1 MRPTGRAG
9 IVPSPLAEL
18 IEKIRSGSRT
28 LEASGLAGSSKA
40 YVLSRLIASGGG
52 RSFVYLSSRAREAD
66 RFRRD
71 LCFFLGDFAEG
82 ETFLFPPHD
91 ALPFTP
97 LSPHIQVACE
107 RIKTLQA
114 FTRKA
119 PPLFTATTVSAVLGP
134 LFPRSVLETPLKV
147 RTGTDLDRDLFLK
160 TLASWGYQNVP
171 IAIDPGNVA
180 VRGSIVDVYH
190 PLAPDPVRI
199 EWMGD
204 TVESIRSFDAR
215 TQRSLG
221 APALAEAAIVPVR
234 EVVLNETTASVFAQ
248 KARKF
253 AEDRDL
259 SRSHWAEPLEKV
271 RAGIPFPGIETY
283 LPLFY
288 ERPATFWD
296 WLPADAIVLADDF
309 AAIDAA
315 IEEHAEEVKTL
326 VSGKETLIR
335 PEDVLLADAFRKGLA
350 ERMRISLGSAFSGSA
365 KGIDFGGHTHDEVR
379 REIERSK
386 KGVEPLAP
394 LAKRITNWALTDR
407 VFLVSGSA
415 PQAERLRDLLL
426 HYLPHLGPV
435 SPSRFDASAA
445 PEASITLLSGDLASG
460 FGLPSERITV
470 LTDEEIFGPKV
481 RKPVRD
487 GKGGLNLS
495 AFAELKPGDSV
506 VHKEHGIGLYRGL
519 VPMEIE
525 GARNDFLIIEYH
537 GGDKLYVPV
546 YRMNLVQR
554 YTGADGRAPRL
565 DKMGGASWA
574 KIRAKSEKI
583 IKELAGDLLNLY
595 AARTAGH
602 KEPFSP
608 PNDLFEAFEA
618 SFPYEETPDQDRAIG
633 DVLQDMQRD
642 KPMDRLVLGDVGY
655 GKTEVALRAA
665 FKAVLDG
672 RQVAFL
678 VPTTLLAFQHHERF
692 VERFKDYPVTVDMLS
707 RFRSTAE
714 QKETVKKIARGAVD
728 VVVGTHRLLQPDVSF
743 KNLGLLIMDEEHRF
757 GVEQKEKIKRL
768 KKSVDVL
775 ALSATPIPRT
785 LYMSMVGIRSISV
798 IETPPTDRLSIR
810 TFVMPFEE
818 EIVREAILR
827 ELKRGG
833 QVFYVYNEVAS
844 IGRMKERLQQIVPEA
859 KIGVGHGQMEEEALE
874 EVMVR
879 FFHGEF
885 NLLLCTTIIES
896 GIDVPTANTILI
908 HDADYFGLAQI
919 YQLRGRVG
927 RGGHRAYAYLLVE
940 EGKRL
945 TPEAAK
951 RLSVLQ
957 RFSDLGVGY
966 QVASYDL
973 EIRGAG
979 NLLGAT
985 QSGQMAAIGYELYT
999 ELLEKA
1005 VHELKG
1011 EKLLEEIDPELHF
1024 AVPAFLSEDYI
1035 PDPPVRL
1042 ETYRR
1047 LSALSD
1053 EFETDIVREEMRDR
1067 FGETPPETENLLEL
1081 SALKVHAKKL
1091 RIKQV
1096 RADAKHFVF
1105 AFDPSSP
1112 LNPDL
1117 LMQRITQSPKRYRL
1131 TPDFRFIVTHGHEK
1145 PSEALSAARKFLRE
1159 LTLHLS

>member
-1 MRPTGRAG
+1 VPT
-9 IVPSPLAEL
+9 PLEEL
-18 IEKIRSGSRT
+18 IEKLRSGSRT
-28 LEASGLAGSSKA
+28 LETSGLAGSSKA
-40 YVLSRLIASGGG
+40 YVLSRLIASGAGP
-52 RSFVYLSSRAREAD
+52 SFVYLAPRARESD

-71 LCFFLGDFAEG
+71 LRFFLGDFAEG
-82 ETFLFPPHD
+82 ETFFFPPHD

-97 LSPHIQVACE
+97 LSPHVQVSCE
-107 RIKTLQA
+107 RIKTLHA

-119 PPLFTATTVSAVLGP
+119 PPLFTATTVSAVLSP
-134 LFPRSVLETPLKV
+134 LFPRSVLETPLRV
-147 RTGTDLDRDLFLK
+147 RTGADLDRDLFLK

-190 PLAPDPVRI
+190 PLTSDPVRI

-221 APALAEAAIVPVR
+221 APALAETAIVPVR
-234 EVVLNETTASVFAQ
+234 DVLLNETTAAVFAQ
-248 KARKF
+248 KARKL
-253 AEDRDL
+253 AEERDL

-271 RAGIPFPGIETY
+271 RSGIPFPGIETY

-309 AAIDAA
+309 AALETAM
-315 IEEHAEEVKTL
+315 EEHEEEVKTL
-326 VSGKETLIR
+326 VAGKETLMR
-335 PEDVLLADAFRKGLA
+335 PEDVLLADAFREGMAKRVRVA
-350 ERMRISLGSAFSGSA
+350 LGSIFSGFSG
-365 KGIDFGGHTHDEVR
+365 GIDFGGQTHDEVR

-386 KGVEPLAP
+386 KGVEPLGP
-394 LAKRITNWALTDR
+394 LAKRIADWALTDR

-426 HYLPHLGPV
+426 HYVPHLGPV
-435 SPSRFDASAA
+435 SSSPFDASAA
-445 PEASITLLSGDLASG
+445 PEASVTLLSGDLAAG
-460 FGLPSERITV
+460 FRLPSERITV

-481 RKPVRD
+481 RKPARD

-495 AFAELKPGDSV
+495 AFAELKPGDPV

-525 GARNDFLIIEYH
+525 GARNDFLIIEYQ

-595 AARTAGH
+595 AARTAGR

-608 PNDLFEAFEA
+608 PNELFEAFEA
-618 SFPYEETPDQDRAIG
+618 SFPYEETPDQDRAITE
-633 DVLQDMQRD
+633 VLNDMQKD

-692 VERFKDYPVTVDMLS
+692 LERFKDYPVTIDMLS
-707 RFRSTAE
+707 RFRSAAE
-714 QKETVKKIARGAVD
+714 QKATVKKLAEGKID
-728 VVVGTHRLLQPDVSF
+728 VIVGTHRLLQPDVSF

-827 ELKRGG
+827 EFKRGG
-833 QVFYVYNEVAS
+833 QVFYVYNEVAT
-844 IGRMKERLQQIVPEA
+844 IGRMKERLQRIVPEA

-874 EVMVR
+874 GVMVR

-896 GIDVPTANTILI
+896 GIDIPTANTILI
-908 HDADYFGLAQI
+908 HDADHFGLAQV

-940 EGKRL
+940 EGKKL
-945 TPEAAK
+945 TPEAAQ

-1011 EKLLEEIDPELHF
+1011 EKILEEIDPELHF

-1047 LSALSD
+1047 LSSLSD
-1053 EFETDIVREEMRDR
+1053 ELETDIVREEMRDR
-1067 FGETPPETENLLEL
+1067 FGEPPPETENLLEL
-1081 SALKVHAKKL
+1081 SALKVHAKRL

-1131 TPDFRFIVTHGHEK
+1131 TPDFRFIVTHGLER
-1145 PSEALSAARKFLRE
+1145 PAEALAAARKFLRE